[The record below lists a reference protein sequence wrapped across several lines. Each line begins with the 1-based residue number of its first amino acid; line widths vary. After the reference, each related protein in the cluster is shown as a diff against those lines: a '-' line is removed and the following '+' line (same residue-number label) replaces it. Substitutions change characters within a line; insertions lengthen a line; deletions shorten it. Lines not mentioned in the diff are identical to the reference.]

1 MSCSEKDLRDVKPPL
16 VDTTTQTD
24 SISPLTYSKSTS
36 TAMATTHNILPMDT
50 TISSGS
56 NSPAEEPT
64 ISNEHIC
71 QKVTDSITNG
81 NTTYVDED
89 DMEDKVTQL
98 KKDSIR
104 NRSNHSLCS
113 SPQPLECSDDDKL
126 ETLGRNVSLI
136 MNSNGNEL
144 TAVSAKVTTGNNN
157 NVEEI
162 LDTFNEVEGIYFI
175 LF

>member
-1 MSCSEKDLRDVKPPL
+1 
-16 VDTTTQTD
+16 
-24 SISPLTYSKSTS
+24 
-36 TAMATTHNILPMDT
+36 MDT

-64 ISNEHIC
+64 ISNEHIS

-81 NTTYVDED
+81 NTTYVNEDEMND
-89 DMEDKVTQL
+89 RVTQL
-98 KKDSIR
+98 NKESIR
-104 NRSNHSLCS
+104 DSSNHSLCS

-144 TAVSAKVTTGNNN
+144 TAVTGEVTTANNN

-162 LDTFNEVEGIYFI
+162 LDTFNEVEGIFPYYFI
-175 LF
+175 FVFIRIKFNNTT